1 MCRLIKKK
9 ILIVGRSE
17 HYFQAVVE
25 KLVAILETS
34 HTGVAQAVQV
44 TSVIGPRK
52 EQYKII
58 RNEQK
63 NTHIMCDTM
72 TIN

>member
-1 MCRLIKKK
+1 MCRLLKKK

-17 HYFQAVVE
+17 HYFQVVVE

-34 HTGVAQAVQV
+34 QTGVAQAVQV
-44 TSVIGPRK
+44 TSIIGARK
-52 EQYKII
+52 EQYKIS

-63 NTHIMCDTM
+63 KKRRKNSYYV
-72 TIN
+72 